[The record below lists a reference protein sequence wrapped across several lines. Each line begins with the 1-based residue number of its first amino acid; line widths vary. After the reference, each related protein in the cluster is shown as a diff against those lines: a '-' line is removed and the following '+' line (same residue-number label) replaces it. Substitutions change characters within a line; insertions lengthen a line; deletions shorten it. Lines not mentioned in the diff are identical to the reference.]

1 MEIKKQ
7 NQLKKLLSMST
18 LESFLMSFIILII
31 TLAAPVILLG
41 IAVVVGFTIKDMW
54 DKLNS
59 FFDF

>member
-1 MEIKKQ
+1 
-7 NQLKKLLSMST
+7 MST